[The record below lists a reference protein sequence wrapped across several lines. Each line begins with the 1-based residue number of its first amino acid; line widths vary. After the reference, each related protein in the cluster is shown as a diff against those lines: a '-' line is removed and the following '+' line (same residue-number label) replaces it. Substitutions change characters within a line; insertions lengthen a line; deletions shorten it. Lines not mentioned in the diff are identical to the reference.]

1 MGVET
6 AKSGSPLPQARRPIV
21 TPMAV
26 GYVEV
31 PEGWTRLGGRGLG
44 PFVTREVFARPDGTR
59 AVWESRWHRKHPGR
73 PTAGS
78 AWWAPGAVAWWIGV
92 LFAIGSVCFALGS
105 FPPFATTVGAN
116 PDNLTYFIGSL
127 FFTTAAF
134 LLYFETA
141 STATSLAGAGRRGL
155 RTLFR
160 VQHHRIDWWAA
171 LIQFAGT
178 LWFNRTTLS
187 ALVVGLGASSGHHP
201 VWRPDALGSICF
213 LVSSWLAWAEECHG
227 RFAWRPSQIPWWIT
241 LLNLVGS
248 VAFGVSAIASYV
260 TPSGQLLSLA
270 LTNLGTFVGAVCFLA
285 GAVLLLPERT
295 MESPSPEAGLI
306 SPVGTAA

>member
-1 MGVET
+1 MSPPSYRDPAMG
-6 AKSGSPLPQARRPIV
+6 
-21 TPMAV
+21 V

-59 AVWESRWHRKHPGR
+59 VVWESRWHRKHSGLSGHPGR
-73 PTAGS
+73 ATAGS
-78 AWWAPGAVAWWIGV
+78 AWWAPRAVAWWIGV

-134 LLYFETA
+134 LLYDETA
-141 STATSLAGAGRRGL
+141 SAATSLTGAGRSGL
-155 RTLFR
+155 RALFR

-187 ALVVGLGASSGHHP
+187 AFVVGLGASPGHHP

-213 LVSSWLAWAEECHG
+213 LVSSWLAWSEECHG
-227 RFAWRPSQIPWWIT
+227 WFAWRPSQIPWWIT

-260 TPSGQLLSLA
+260 TSSGQLLSLA

-295 MESPSPEAGLI
+295 MESPSPDAGLS

>member
-1 MGVET
+1 M
-6 AKSGSPLPQARRPIV
+6 

-73 PTAGS
+73 ATAGS

-127 FFTTAAF
+127 FFTTRRLPAVRRDRVGGHLPRRVPAA
-134 LLYFETA
+134 
-141 STATSLAGAGRRGL
+141 RGF
-155 RTLFR
+155 RALFR

-187 ALVVGLGASSGHHP
+187 ALVVGLGASPGHHP

-270 LTNLGTFVGAVCFLA
+270 LTNLGTFVGALCFLA

-295 MESPSPEAGLI
+295 MESPSPDAGPEQPGRLPRGRRAGGGG
-306 SPVGTAA
+306 SAGGRAAR